1 MVSNLEGLSWFQIL
15 KACEF
20 GQFFIF
26 FFKIPPCPAKKADIV
41 FDFKKV
47 DIFSAHHFR
56 FLHFISWE
64 TAMRNGRGS
73 RRKSGNIRR
82 NAVSKGLSWS
92 FCRSIKLT
100 ERSRRC

>member
-1 MVSNLEGLSWFQIL
+1 VSFL
-15 KACEF
+15 
-20 GQFFIF
+20 F
-26 FFKIPPCPAKKADIV
+26 FFKISPCPAKKADIV

-82 NAVSKGLSWS
+82 NAAVKNPKVFPGVSAVQLN
-92 FCRSIKLT
+92 
-100 ERSRRC
+100 